1 VNTKRGFYFDAW
13 IPTPKAFGSLEDK
26 IYVVDAYVCMPNKCI
41 RCHDHSE
48 KFTRRKSCL
57 DATPKFILNSKSRHG
72 MRSRFNAAGLITFDC
87 QDARDRS
94 QRTYIDGF
102 MTKDD
107 ALKLSDSLIP
117 LPIMCLS
124 LYQRYSWHRCSRI
137 AMCTERAIIENQI
150 YACRQRCVL
159 HFAYQVGLSPEVLE
173 SENIVIFRCF
183 DPVWGRGATVE
194 QGLYD
199 SVTISWN

>member
-1 VNTKRGFYFDAW
+1 
-13 IPTPKAFGSLEDK
+13 
-26 IYVVDAYVCMPNKCI
+26 MPNKCI
-41 RCHDHSE
+41 RCHDHS
-48 KFTRRKSCL
+48 RKSSRAENHVWTL
-57 DATPKFILNSKSRHG
+57 RQIHTKFEKSSWNAL
-72 MRSRFNAAGLITFDC
+72 SRFNAAGLITFDC

-107 ALKLSDSLIP
+107 ALKLSDSFNTSSNHVSIVVP
-117 LPIMCLS
+117 TVN
-124 LYQRYSWHRCSRI
+124 SWHRVGSQCAPNARSSR
-137 AMCTERAIIENQI
+137 TRS

-194 QGLYD
+194 QGLYN
-199 SVTISWN
+199 SVHNSMELTGISSKC

>member
-1 VNTKRGFYFDAW
+1 MITLGNSRAENHVWTLRQIHTKF
-13 IPTPKAFGSLEDK
+13 
-26 IYVVDAYVCMPNKCI
+26 
-41 RCHDHSE
+41 E
-48 KFTRRKSCL
+48 KSSWNAL
-57 DATPKFILNSKSRHG
+57 
-72 MRSRFNAAGLITFDC
+72 SRFNAAGLITFDC

-107 ALKLSDSLIP
+107 ALKLSDSFNTSSNHVSIVVP
-117 LPIMCLS
+117 TVN
-124 LYQRYSWHRCSRI
+124 SWHRCSRI

-150 YACRQRCVL
+150 PYACRQRCVL

-194 QGLYD
+194 QGLYTT
-199 SVTISWN
+199 VFTILWNWLVFFEVLKWNEGTGSLSPLGKFTFESL